1 MIYTLRLVNLMP
13 HAFTLLSPVG
23 VERKGATL
31 TAATPTVIRTIPS
44 SGVARVTQGYP
55 VPAPMIEDV
64 PTTEPV
70 RYGAVDGLPNF
81 DGVHTYIVSLVT
93 VQAAR
98 EAGRSVEDLLT
109 PGDLVRNEEG
119 QPVGCLNLARHD

>member
-1 MIYTLRLVNLMP
+1 MVYTLRLVNLTP
-13 HAFTLLSPVG
+13 HVISILSPVG

-31 TAATPTVIRTIPS
+31 TATNPTVIRTIPS
-44 SGVARVTQGYP
+44 SGVARATQGYP

-81 DGVHTYIVSLVT
+81 DGVHAYIVSLVT

>member
-1 MIYTLRLVNLMP
+1 MIYTLRLVNLTP
-13 HAFTLLSPVG
+13 HVITILSPVG
-23 VERKGATL
+23 VARKGATL
-31 TAATPTVIRTIPS
+31 TATNPTVIRTIPS

-70 RYGAVDGLPNF
+70 RYGAVEGLPNF
-81 DGVHTYIVSLVT
+81 DGVHAYIVSLIT

-98 EAGRSVEDLLT
+98 ETGRPVADLLT

-119 QPVGCLNLARHD
+119 QPIGCLNLARHD